1 MGSQLLI
8 ERLPM
13 KNLFCQTFL
22 YLGCLLAIGCST
34 DSPTIESNQPG
45 TTETLSIKNEGWFH
59 GRWTACLE
67 SPGGKLFFEIEFSK
81 SADGWTSRVI
91 NGDEVIRVDETEL
104 NDRELEMGFPHYHS
118 KIVARLDED
127 NRFQGTWQKV
137 VGKDRVDEM
146 PFFAEKKA
154 RPFSSENASSVVG
167 RYAVKF
173 SSSDDLAVGVFTES
187 DDRLLGTFLTTTGD
201 YRFLAGNF
209 DGESRRLTLSCFD
222 GGHAFLFE
230 AVLDEEGCLS
240 GDFWSRGNW
249 HETWKAQKDVD
260 AKIADGFDQVKWQ
273 GVSLGDISFPDLNGK
288 LHALDDPIYDG
299 KIKLV
304 QIFGS
309 WCPNCHDASL
319 FLSQLQADYAD
330 KGLSIVGLAFEITG
344 DFERD
349 KLQIQ
354 EYRKRTGC
362 TYPILIAG
370 LSEKKKAAGK
380 LKLLDKVKSYPTSI
394 FLDANNQ
401 PIAIHSGF
409 SGPATGDAYLQ
420 LQQRFRG
427 IIEDAVSD

>member
-1 MGSQLLI
+1 
-8 ERLPM
+8 
-13 KNLFCQTFL
+13 
-22 YLGCLLAIGCST
+22 
-34 DSPTIESNQPG
+34 
-45 TTETLSIKNEGWFH
+45 
-59 GRWTACLE
+59 
-67 SPGGKLFFEIEFSK
+67 
-81 SADGWTSRVI
+81 
-91 NGDEVIRVDETEL
+91 
-104 NDRELEMGFPHYHS
+104 
-118 KIVARLDED
+118 
-127 NRFQGTWQKV
+127 
-137 VGKDRVDEM
+137 
-146 PFFAEKKA
+146 
-154 RPFSSENASSVVG
+154 
-167 RYAVKF
+167 
-173 SSSDDLAVGVFTES
+173 
-187 DDRLLGTFLTTTGD
+187 
-201 YRFLAGNF
+201 
-209 DGESRRLTLSCFD
+209 
-222 GGHAFLFE
+222 
-230 AVLDEEGCLS
+230 
-240 GDFWSRGNW
+240 
-249 HETWKAQKDVD
+249 VD